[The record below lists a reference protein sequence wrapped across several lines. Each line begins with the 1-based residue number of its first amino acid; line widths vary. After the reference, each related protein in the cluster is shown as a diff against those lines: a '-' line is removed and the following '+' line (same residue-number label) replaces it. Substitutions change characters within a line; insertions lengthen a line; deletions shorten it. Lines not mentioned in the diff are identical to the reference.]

1 MQKFIFKKK
10 GGGGMA
16 QIYPYILIVHLLCAI
31 FFIGYLFVD
40 VFILSAIKKKNPDFD
55 KELFSSVGVKIMPFI
70 ALLLFLSGG
79 MMISFHL
86 NPLNLIFLIKLVL
99 AFSIFSLIVC
109 SLFFHFILKRKNPL
123 TQFIHP
129 FVFVLCI
136 LIVILA
142 KLMDYYFL

>member
-1 MQKFIFKKK
+1 MTQ
-10 GGGGMA
+10 A
-16 QIYPYILIVHLLCAI
+16 YPYILTIHLICAI

-40 VFILSAIKKKNPDFD
+40 VFILSAIKRKNPNFD
-55 KELFSSVGVKIMPFI
+55 KNLFSSAGVKIMPFI
-70 ALLLFLSGG
+70 VLLLFLSGG
-79 MMISFHL
+79 AMITFHL

-99 AFSIFSLIVC
+99 AFSILSLVVF

-123 TQFIHP
+123 TRFIHP

-142 KLMDYYFL
+142 KLMNYYFL

>member
-1 MQKFIFKKK
+1 MTQ
-10 GGGGMA
+10 A
-16 QIYPYILIVHLLCAI
+16 YPYILTIHLICAI

-40 VFILSAIKKKNPDFD
+40 VFILSAIKRKNPNFD
-55 KELFSSVGVKIMPFI
+55 KNLFSSAGVKIMPFI
-70 ALLLFLSGG
+70 VLLLFLSGG
-79 MMISFHL
+79 AMITFHL

-99 AFSIFSLIVC
+99 AFSILSLVVF